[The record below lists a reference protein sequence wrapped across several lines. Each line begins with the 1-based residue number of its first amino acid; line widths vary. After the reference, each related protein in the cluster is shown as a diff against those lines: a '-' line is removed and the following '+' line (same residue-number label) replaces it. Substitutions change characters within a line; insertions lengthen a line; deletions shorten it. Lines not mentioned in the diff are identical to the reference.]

1 MLESRMHHPDSHSS
15 ENAHHGAQQQVA
27 HVHGRWQKMI
37 TKFQPPKK
45 ILSMHEPLY
54 KKPNSYA
61 HTHTMDPNAPSYRQ
75 VHFRN
80 HDQGDERFLQHRQS
94 KHIVHP
100 MQLREG
106 GFYASSVLMSACPA
120 VFHAEWTASKTKVT
134 SVAGKNCCMQNCE
147 SAPRARATGGPPRA
161 CPLGRSGPA
170 RLGPRS
176 DTERH
181 ALQLSSTR
189 LGHIRRPRFPS
200 GGMKR
205 RLPAFAM
212 TFPSKSADPLHHGAH
227 LKFRRC
233 ADH

>member
-1 MLESRMHHPDSHSS
+1 
-15 ENAHHGAQQQVA
+15 
-27 HVHGRWQKMI
+27 
-37 TKFQPPKK
+37 
-45 ILSMHEPLY
+45 MHEPLY

-61 HTHTMDPNAPSYRQ
+61 HTHTHTMDSNAPSYRQ

-94 KHIVHP
+94 KHIVHT

-189 LGHIRRPRFPS
+189 LGHICRPRLPS

-205 RLPAFAM
+205 RLPACIRHD
-212 TFPSKSADPLHHGAH
+212 FPFQKRRPSAPRWASEVPSMCGPLIHIGCVPFWVACSHGLH
-227 LKFRRC
+227 DGLHVF
-233 ADH
+233 HS